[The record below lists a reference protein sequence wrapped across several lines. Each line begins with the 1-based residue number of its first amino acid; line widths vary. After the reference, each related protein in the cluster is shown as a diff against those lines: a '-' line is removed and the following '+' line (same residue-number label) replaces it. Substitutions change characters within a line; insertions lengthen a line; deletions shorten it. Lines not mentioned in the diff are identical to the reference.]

1 MNDLDENTNR
11 TKEVFYSGVNYSI
24 AGFFFSSILKLVFFI
39 TQIIYKFV
47 NTKETIIYLKN
58 YKLKEITFHNNN
70 SMYKKTI
77 FEDNSKD
84 IADDFTTENEYLLL
98 LIRFKNEKNEESE
111 IDITRYLNIIN
122 FHKLEP
128 FVKKEITKE
137 YLKLKNIK
145 IDTDEFEVYGIKNG
159 LNINLQK
166 LF

>member
-1 MNDLDENTNR
+1 
-11 TKEVFYSGVNYSI
+11 
-24 AGFFFSSILKLVFFI
+24 
-39 TQIIYKFV
+39 
-47 NTKETIIYLKN
+47 
-58 YKLKEITFHNNN
+58 
-70 SMYKKTI
+70 
-77 FEDNSKD
+77 
-84 IADDFTTENEYLLL
+84 LLL

-159 LNINLQK
+159 ININLQK